1 MNVDCQRVITATV
14 DNETNPTGMVSPE
27 IPWSRLPSG
36 AMIDLELAKLEECA
50 VSHLKA
56 ASSSWLSSF
65 GFATLY
71 AQPPATH
78 AWIRL
83 GEHARIEKMCFF
95 FEHQWKWRLKRVH
108 IFGPTS
114 MTPDEIM
121 GLLRKRQASFATISC
136 TPQEDMAR
144 WSGPWH
150 RRSWRPV
157 NEDIIV
163 DLPGSEPEYMRS
175 LGRNAQTQ
183 LPYYLKK
190 LQKELGSKY
199 AVVSLTGPQIPSA
212 AFQELVELNR
222 ARIVRKGVSHLW
234 EAQHVRNR
242 LELART
248 CGLFCGIRR
257 GDELLAGTIS
267 YLHGTEA
274 YFILIGHNTD
284 FDRLRLGKLALWLT
298 IQQLIQLGFQ
308 RYHLLWGMS
317 SYKLQLGGRPQSLME
332 VAVFCDVWAA
342 GWWRAERG
350 VECVRNAVQRLAR
363 IPFSVGRKLNAMLRS
378 STTSSKS
385 L

>member
-1 MNVDCQRVITATV
+1 MSTIVDA
-14 DNETNPTGMVSPE
+14 ETKPSGAAPPDL
-27 IPWSRLPSG
+27 PWSRLPPG
-36 AMIDLELAKLEECA
+36 AMMELDLTEIEESA
-50 VSHLKA
+50 ISHLKT

-83 GEHARIEKMCFF
+83 GEQAQIKKVCFF
-95 FEHQWKWRLKRVH
+95 FEQQWKWRLKRVH
-108 IFGPTS
+108 VFGPTD

-121 GLLRKRQASFATISC
+121 GLLRKRHASFATISC
-136 TPQEDMAR
+136 TAVDDMAR
-144 WSGPWH
+144 WNGPWH
-150 RRSWRPV
+150 HRSWRPV

-163 DLPGSEPEYMRS
+163 DLPGSESEYLCS

-199 AVVSLTGPQIPSA
+199 AVISLTGPQIPSA
-212 AFQELVELNR
+212 TFQELVELNR

-257 GDELLAGTIS
+257 GDELLAGTVS
-267 YLHGTEA
+267 YLHGNEA
-274 YFILIGHNTD
+274 YFVLIGHRTD

-298 IQQLIQLGFQ
+298 IQRLIQLGFR

-317 SYKLQLGGRPQSLME
+317 SYKLQLGGRPHRLME
-332 VAVFCDVWAA
+332 VAVFGDAWAA
-342 GWWRAERG
+342 GLWRAERG
-350 VECVRNAVQRLAR
+350 AECIRNITQRVAR
-363 IPFSVGRKLNAMLRS
+363 IPFSVGRKLSAVLRPSTAS
-378 STTSSKS
+378 SHS

>member
-1 MNVDCQRVITATV
+1 MKVDCENRFTAVV
-14 DNETNPTGMVSPE
+14 DAETKPSGTTPPDL
-27 IPWSRLPSG
+27 PWSRLPPG
-36 AMIDLELAKLEECA
+36 AMMELELAELAESTVA
-50 VSHLKA
+50 HLRT
-56 ASSSWLSSF
+56 ASSSWLSSL

-83 GEHARIEKMCFF
+83 GEQAQIAKVCFF
-95 FEHQWKWRLKRVH
+95 FERQWTRRLKRVH
-108 IFGPTS
+108 VFGPTD

-121 GLLRKRQASFATISC
+121 GLVRRRRASLATIGC
-136 TPQEDMAR
+136 TAVTDMAR

-150 RRSWRPV
+150 RRSWRRV

-163 DLPGSEPEYMRS
+163 DLPASELEYMRS

-190 LQKELGSKY
+190 LQKELGSQY
-199 AVVSLTGPQIPSA
+199 AAVSLAGPQISST

-222 ARIVRKGVSHLW
+222 ARIVRKGVPHLW

-248 CGLFCGIRR
+248 CGLLCGIRR
-257 GDELLAGTIS
+257 GDELLAGTVS
-267 YLHGTEA
+267 FLHGNEA
-274 YFILIGHNTD
+274 YFVLIGHSTD

-298 IQQLIQLGFQ
+298 IQRLIQLGFQ

-317 SYKLQLGGRPQSLME
+317 SYKLQLGGRPEPLME
-332 VAVFCDVWAA
+332 VAVFCDAWAA
-342 GWWRAERG
+342 GLWRAERG
-350 VECVRNAVQRLAR
+350 MEAVRHVAQRLAR
-363 IPFSVGRKLNAMLRS
+363 IPISVGRKLSAMWRS
-378 STTSSKS
+378 SAASSRR

>member
-1 MNVDCQRVITATV
+1 MKVDCEQGLTAIV
-14 DNETNPTGMVSPE
+14 DAETKPSGTAPLDL
-27 IPWSRLPSG
+27 PWSRLPPG
-36 AMIDLELAKLEECA
+36 AMMELELAELVESTVA
-50 VSHLKA
+50 YLRT

-78 AWIRL
+78 AWIRV
-83 GEHARIEKMCFF
+83 GEQAQIAKVCFF
-95 FEHQWKWRLKRVH
+95 FERQWKWGLKRVH
-108 IFGPTS
+108 VFGPTD

-121 GLLRKRQASFATISC
+121 GLLRRRRASFATISC
-136 TPQEDMAR
+136 TAVADMAR

-150 RRSWRPV
+150 RRSWRRV

-163 DLPGSEPEYMRS
+163 DLPGSESEYMRS

-199 AVVSLTGPQIPSA
+199 AVVSFAGPQIPST

-222 ARIVRKGVSHLW
+222 ARIVRKGVPHLW
-234 EAQHVRNR
+234 ETQHVRNR

-257 GDELLAGTIS
+257 GDELLAGTVS
-267 YLHGTEA
+267 YVHGNEA
-274 YFILIGHNTD
+274 YFVLIGHRTD
-284 FDRLRLGKLALWLT
+284 FDRLRLGKVALWLT
-298 IQQLIQLGFQ
+298 IQRLIQRGFQ

-317 SYKLQLGGRPQSLME
+317 SYKLQLGGRPEPLME
-332 VAVFCDVWAA
+332 VAVFCDAWAA
-342 GWWRAERG
+342 GLWRAERG
-350 VECVRNAVQRLAR
+350 VECVRNVAQRLAR
-363 IPFSVGRKLNAMLRS
+363 MPFSVGRKLSAMWRS
-378 STTSSKS
+378 STASSKS

>member
-1 MNVDCQRVITATV
+1 MKVDCEREITTTV
-14 DNETNPTGMVSPE
+14 NAKMNPSGVVSPDL
-27 IPWSRLPSG
+27 PWSRLPPE
-36 AMIDLELAKLEECA
+36 AVMELELAELEESA
-50 VSHLKA
+50 VLHLKT
-56 ASSSWLSSF
+56 ASSSWLGSF

-78 AWIRL
+78 VWIRL
-83 GEHARIEKMCFF
+83 GEQAQIAKVCFF

-108 IFGPTS
+108 IFGPTDMS
-114 MTPDEIM
+114 PDEIM
-121 GLLRKRQASFATISC
+121 GLLRSRHASFATISC
-136 TPQEDMAR
+136 TPVEDMAR

-190 LQKELGSKY
+190 LQKELGSTY

-212 AFQELVELNR
+212 TFQELVELNR

-257 GDELLAGTIS
+257 GDDLLAGTIS

-274 YFILIGHNTD
+274 YFILIGHSTD

-298 IQQLIQLGFQ
+298 IQRLIQLGFQ

-317 SYKLQLGGRPQSLME
+317 SYKLQLGGRPHPLME
-332 VAVFCDVWAA
+332 VAVFGDAWAA
-342 GWWRAERG
+342 GLWRAERG
-350 VECVRNAVQRLAR
+350 AECVRHVAQRLAR
-363 IPFSVGRKLNAMLRS
+363 IPPSVGRKLSAMLRS
-378 STTSSKS
+378 STASSKS